1 VTKISSADNNKQKF
15 IATATSLEGSKK
27 TNFRSIIYSHSFI
40 NSDNLAK
47 IIQVDFE
54 MIGLTEIVK
63 K

>member
-1 VTKISSADNNKQKF
+1 MITNKNLLPRQRP
-15 IATATSLEGSKK
+15 LRDRKK